1 MSDDAPKPRSRK
13 QRLSAILVGL
23 VLSAGFIV
31 LILAK
36 IDLAQ
41 IVAELKH
48 VNVWIVSLTLVTSG
62 LGFLMMTGRTAV
74 LLRPLHPYP
83 ALRLFKSVLV
93 GFAGNNV
100 LPLRMGELLRVEYLA
115 RHGDQPYSAC
125 LAVVA
130 VERIFDLFCLVLC
143 FFCLLPLALEQMP
156 STTTLAATGVGLC
169 AAFLVFVLIAR
180 RRERFTRTCRTVTG
194 WMGNRVSDWVAAKAD
209 LFATG
214 LSSLGSLARVVGAL
228 GFSFAFW
235 FTTLI
240 AIQLY
245 LWAFGLH
252 ALPWYSPLVVIVF
265 LAFGNALPAAP
276 AFIGTY
282 HYFAMLALTLLGVD
296 DARAGALAIVAHA
309 MGAIPYTFFA
319 LFLLLG
325 EILRG
330 EFSRGAGSSSTSP

>member
-1 MSDDAPKPRSRK
+1 MTDDAPKPRSRK
-13 QRLSAILVGL
+13 HRLSAIVVGL

-41 IVAELKH
+41 VVDELGR
-48 VNVWIVSLTLVTSG
+48 VNLWIVGLPLLSSG
-62 LGFLMMTGRTAV
+62 LGYLMMTGRTAV

-83 ALRLFKSVLV
+83 LLRLFKSVLV

-156 STTTLAATGVGLC
+156 STTTLAVTGVGLC
-169 AAFLVFVLIAR
+169 AAFVVFVVIAR
-180 RRERFTRTCRTVTG
+180 RRERFIGACKAATG
-194 WMGNRVSDWVAAKAD
+194 WMGSRVSNWVAAKAD
-209 LFATG
+209 LFAQG
-214 LSSLGSLARVVGAL
+214 LGSLGSMARVLGAL
-228 GFSFAFW
+228 GFSFGFW
-235 FTTLI
+235 LTTLLG
-240 AIQLY
+240 IQLY
-245 LWAFGLH
+245 LWAFGLQG
-252 ALPWYSPLVVIVF
+252 LPWYSPVVVIVF

-309 MGAIPYTFFA
+309 MGVIPYTVFA

-330 EFSRGAGSSSTSP
+330 EFSRGAGASPAS